1 MSNIQRVSISLLI
14 SIILVTAF
22 AFLAYSGLF
31 EYIETTFYNQR
42 VTELYEQELLKK
54 KTAIEDFHHQY
65 QSRFSA
71 TLSQVDVQKVYSPN
85 WDREYI
91 FQHNNLFNTLHSEY
105 QGLLFVRFVSTD
117 NKIHY
122 STREDDIERQGE
134 YRVIYKVLEEQTTT
148 IPIAELKLDSDQPKD
163 IIIDDE
169 QNRFI
174 YQFPLFDDLEQF
186 RGTALFYVDKNS
198 LQHFLVSRGFLQV
211 GRQINLTEN
220 GYLFFGEGLAVDEI
234 KETTS
239 KRWNNNLVG
248 QRFVYRDDKTDQRF
262 VLMST
267 STDGYGNVGLL
278 VNQSLFEMGSV
289 LKVILLSASGIT
301 VFLLLLLL
309 FSLRQDRE
317 VIIRNRLKRFQLE
330 FIKGYIES
338 QDRLDWS
345 QLKNE
350 VSRKKQSLKGEMK
363 KGLGKIKGEIEE
375 KIDNLIDE
383 SWQDIFKVLDGRSEK
398 QKQTTSQ
405 VSIDN
410 IEEVVQKILSLQ
422 KTIESQ
428 GPPMG
433 PTSGPTPNASKQKQK
448 VEQKPAEEAEESEK
462 FESGE
467 EPEEIE
473 ELGELEE
480 AEEPEE
486 LEEAEELGEAEDL
499 GKSEEPEG
507 LEEAGERPDTEE
519 AEEPEEIEELEE
531 LGELE
536 EAEELGEAEEP
547 EELEEAE
554 ELGEAEEPEELVG
567 TEEPEEAGELPDT
580 EEAEEPEE
588 IEELE
593 ELGELEEAEEAEEP
607 EGLEEAGELPDTEEA
622 EDDVKKKSK
631 LYDKDQ
637 VTASDETPVEDITHL
652 IHADVEGYGSFSN
665 EQKER
670 AIHSIQKIEH
680 PDSEEESS
688 QVPDLEVV

>member
-31 EYIETTFYNQR
+31 EYIETNFYNQR
-42 VTELYEQELLKK
+42 VTELYNQELEKK
-54 KTAIEDFHHQY
+54 KSEIESFHKQY
-65 QSRFSA
+65 INRFSA
-71 TLSQVDVQKVYSPN
+71 VLSQVDVQKIYSPN

-91 FQHNNLFNTLHSEY
+91 FQHNNLFERLHSEY
-105 QGLLFVRFVSTD
+105 QGLLFVRFIAND

-122 STREDDIERQGE
+122 STRDEDTQREGE
-134 YRVIYKVLEEQTTT
+134 YRVIYKILDKETTS
-148 IPIAELKLDSDQPKD
+148 IPIDLLKVNPEQENDVLIDADS
-163 IIIDDE
+163 
-169 QNRFI
+169 NRFV
-174 YQFPLFDDLEQF
+174 YKFSLFDDLDQF
-186 RGTALFYVDKNS
+186 RGTALFYVDKTS
-198 LQHFLVSRGFLQV
+198 LELFLVKKDLLQV
-211 GRQINLTEN
+211 GREVNLTEN
-220 GYLFFGEGLAVDEI
+220 GYLFFGEGLAEEEL
-234 KETTS
+234 KETATT
-239 KRWNNNLVG
+239 RWNNNLVEE
-248 QRFVYRDDKTDQRF
+248 RFTYRDEESGQRF
-262 VLMST
+262 VLMS
-267 STDGYGNVGLL
+267 SETDGYGNVGLL
-278 VNQSLFEMGSV
+278 VNQNVFQMGGA
-289 LKVILLSASGIT
+289 LKVVLLTASGIT

-330 FIKGYIES
+330 FIKEYIES
-338 QDRLDWS
+338 QDRVDWR

-350 VSRKKQSLKGEMK
+350 VGRRKQSLKGEMK
-363 KGLGKIKGEIEE
+363 KGLGKLKGEKEE

-398 QKQTTSQ
+398 QKQTSSQ

-462 FESGE
+462 FEKFESGE

-507 LEEAGERPDTEE
+507 LEEAGELPDTEE

-567 TEEPEEAGELPDT
+567 TEELEEAGELG
-580 EEAEEPEE
+580 EAED
-588 IEELE
+588 
-593 ELGELEEAEEAEEP
+593 P

-631 LYDKDQ
+631 
-637 VTASDETPVEDITHL
+637 
-652 IHADVEGYGSFSN
+652 
-665 EQKER
+665 
-670 AIHSIQKIEH
+670 
-680 PDSEEESS
+680 
-688 QVPDLEVV
+688 

>member
-42 VTELYEQELLKK
+42 VTELYGQELEQK

-174 YQFPLFDDLEQF
+174 YQLPLFDDLEQF

-198 LQHFLVSRGFLQV
+198 LQYFLVSRGFLQV

-248 QRFVYRDDKTDQRF
+248 ERYVYHDEETGQRF
-262 VLMST
+262 VLMSI
-267 STDGYGNVGLL
+267 STDGYGNIGLL
-278 VNQSLFEMGSV
+278 VNQRLFEMGAV

-350 VSRKKQSLKGEMK
+350 VSRKKQSLKGEKK
-363 KGLGKIKGEIEE
+363 KGLGKIKGEKEE

-462 FESGE
+462 FEKFESGE

-507 LEEAGERPDTEE
+507 LEEAGELPDTEE

-567 TEEPEEAGELPDT
+567 TEEL

-588 IEELE
+588 
-593 ELGELEEAEEAEEP
+593 LGEAEDLGKAEEP

-631 LYDKDQ
+631 LYDKNQ

-652 IHADVEGYGSFSN
+652 IHEDVEGYGSFSN

-670 AIHSIQKIEH
+670 AIHSI
-680 PDSEEESS
+680 
-688 QVPDLEVV
+688 